1 MGGRSYKRDLV
12 SSSQEE
18 EEEEARKREREME
31 EEFTFEFFKPA
42 TYILEC
48 GTSRNVVDYERSDG
62 SSIVSGSHGTEPF
75 LACCVPDLCLHF
87 FALDLHA
94 LRLKLYANGGFGI
107 VVELVARVSGEQ
119 IGLPHRGVADQ
130 HHLEEV
136 IFDPVIVMIRHSSFL
151 LRIFFRSSDRDS
163 RDRES
168 PCNARNKLRY
178 PQPKPSCKGSP
189 NPLPKAASKH
199 THTPTH
205 SLTLSLF
212 LWIFH
217 SCIAAK
223 NNKRGEKTVSSLQL
237 HSKNSTTHTPATT
250 NLLVGTA
257 FTDMAAPSSARFSRV

>member
-18 EEEEARKREREME
+18 KEARKREREME
-31 EEFTFEFFKPA
+31 EDFTFEFFKPA

-75 LACCVPDLCLHF
+75 LACCVPDLRLHF

-94 LRLKLYANGGFGI
+94 LRLKLYANGGFRI

-136 IFDPVIVMIRHSSFL
+136 IFDLVIVMIRHSSSFL
-151 LRIFFRSSDRDS
+151 LRIFFRSSDRD

-168 PCNARNKLRY
+168 LQWQKKTPVPTTQSQLQR
-178 PQPKPSCKGSP
+178 QSKPTAKSRKQ
-189 NPLPKAASKH
+189 AH
-199 THTPTH
+199 THPPTH
-205 SLTLSLF
+205 SLSLSLSLS

-237 HSKNSTTHTPATT
+237 HSKNSSTHTPATT
-250 NLLVGTA
+250 NLRVATA
-257 FTDMAAPSSARFSRV
+257 FTDLAAPS